1 LYLKELVYDIIQL
14 NQLCLGNTLM
24 AQIQITDLNP
34 SDSASMEELTDE
46 ELLEINGGS
55 LWTWLTGSALIVVG
69 ALTTPVGIGVGLI
82 AAGATIIASDSESFA
97 P

>member
-1 LYLKELVYDIIQL
+1 
-14 NQLCLGNTLM
+14 M